1 MRALSSLSL
10 ILLLTLP
17 LLPARAEGDSALGEK
32 VFKKCIACHKAG
44 EGAKNGVG
52 PLLNGLFGRPAGTVE
67 GFAYSQLNKNAG
79 AAGLVWTEE
88 TLLAYLADPNGF
100 LKKSLTDAGKA
111 DQIAGATKMI
121 FKLPKEDERQNVIAY
136 LKQFSPASQ

>member
-1 MRALSSLSL
+1 MHALGSLGL
-10 ILLLTLP
+10 IFLLAVAP
-17 LLPARAEGDSALGEK
+17 LPAHAQGDPALGEK
-32 VFKKCIACHKAG
+32 VFKRCMACHKAG

-52 PLLNGLFGRPAGTVE
+52 PLLNGLIGRSAGTVE

-79 AAGLVWTEE
+79 AAGLVWTEDAI
-88 TLLAYLADPNGF
+88 LAYLADPNGF
-100 LKKSLTDAGKA
+100 LKKFLTDAGKA

-136 LKQFSPASQ
+136 LKQFTPAP